1 MNRTLVSWV
10 RLAVVGTA
18 LVSLSQACGRVSGD
32 PNAGSCEP
40 GQCDMGAGGMLGVG
54 GRLAGQGG
62 GKIMAPGGG
71 SVASGGGIATGGAPA
86 VELCILSFPTP
97 PPSFGMGGANAGF
110 GGSANAAGAFGT
122 AGNSNA
128 AGFAGTPNAGG
139 TATDPVSGPTPQ
151 EIANAR
157 GRTRIAFLKGE
168 LSALKMKAPNGE
180 WTKLDQHLTALRE
193 LERSVALPTAFDEQ
207 QLPANPSASPAPVPT
222 ASGAAI
228 PPQPPQTVG
237 PTLLR
242 RLTRQEYRN
251 TLQALGLTL
260 SDSESLERDPS
271 RPWGFD
277 NDAGAL
283 VVSPVLGT
291 QYSSI
296 ASKLAGQ
303 AVLPACAT
311 PSRTY
316 EQCATAFITDFG
328 KKAFRRPLTCAEQ
341 QAYLDLFAQDLFTP
355 RFPAATYEESLREVL
370 AIMLQSPNLL
380 YRTELGNANNP
391 GQLTSYEIASE
402 LSYLFTAGPPDAEL
416 YANADA
422 GLLLNPDY
430 VFQQAQ
436 RLQALPA
443 FRPTLQGFFEM
454 YLGIDR
460 IEEVVL
466 SPAEYPS
473 FTPELARSMRLE
485 TDRFLEAVI
494 WEGEGTFPALL
505 AAPYSF
511 INSRLAQ
518 HYGLPDPGQGDTLV
532 QVGLNP
538 SHMGLLTQAS
548 VMLASAPLSMGH
560 PYGRSA
566 LILKQFLCQA
576 VPAPPAGAHYQSQP
590 QFVPNKTIR
599 QSYAELT
606 ASPTCAGCHSLF
618 EPLAF
623 SLENYDRIG
632 AFRTADRGLPI
643 DASGSL
649 VGTDVDGPY
658 VGAVELAIRLAGS
671 QQVQNCFASHAYR
684 WAFGRELI
692 PGEDVNVRQ
701 AANTSLSNIRAVFVA
716 LTQLETFYRRSP
728 GL

>member
-1 MNRTLVSWV
+1 MR
-10 RLAVVGTA
+10 
-18 LVSLSQACGRVSGD
+18 
-32 PNAGSCEP
+32 
-40 GQCDMGAGGMLGVG
+40 
-54 GRLAGQGG
+54 
-62 GKIMAPGGG
+62 
-71 SVASGGGIATGGAPA
+71 
-86 VELCILSFPTP
+86 
-97 PPSFGMGGANAGF
+97 
-110 GGSANAAGAFGT
+110 
-122 AGNSNA
+122 
-128 AGFAGTPNAGG
+128 
-139 TATDPVSGPTPQ
+139 
-151 EIANAR
+151 
-157 GRTRIAFLKGE
+157 
-168 LSALKMKAPNGE
+168 APNGE
-180 WTKLDQHLTALRE
+180 WTKLDYHLSTLRE
-193 LERSVALPTAFDEQ
+193 LERSVPLPTAFDEQ
-207 QLPANPSASPAPVPT
+207 QLPVNPSASPAPAPT

-260 SDSESLERDPS
+260 SDSDSLMPDHPS
-271 RPWGFD
+271 RRWGFD

-283 VVSPVLGT
+283 VVPAILGN

-303 AVLPACAT
+303 AVLPACLSA
-311 PSRTY
+311 SQTY
-316 EQCATAFITDFG
+316 AQCATAFITDFG

-391 GQLTSYEIASE
+391 GQLTPYEIASE

-416 YANADA
+416 YATADA
-422 GLLLNPDY
+422 GLLLNPGY

-443 FRPTLQGFFEM
+443 SRPALQRFFEM

-485 TDRFLEAVI
+485 TVRFLEAVI

-532 QVGLNP
+532 QVGLDP
-538 SHMGLLTQAS
+538 SQRMGLLTQAS
-548 VMLASAPLSMGH
+548 VMLASAPESAGH
-560 PYGRSA
+560 LYGRSA

-590 QFVPNKTIR
+590 QFVPSKTIR

-649 VGTDVDGPY
+649 FNTDVDGPY
-658 VGAVELAIRLAGS
+658 VGGVELALKLAGS

-716 LTQLETFYRRSP
+716 LTQLETFYRRTP